1 VTRSRTMLIAGAAA
15 LAILVLWYLVLWSPR
30 KAELNDAREERQAA
44 ESTRQELSTRVARLR
59 ASQKDEPIK
68 RAQLEALRTTIPDD
82 PNLAAFILDTN
93 DAAAKAGIDWI
104 SVSPEEPSP
113 GTASTA
119 SVAAAPVT
127 TTGTGAGT
135 DAGTTAANRV
145 PAEVRLQLQITGGYF
160 QVLDFLN
167 RLNEMPRLVV
177 TDGLN
182 ISSDDK
188 AKLQVSL
195 KGRMFVRTVPPGF
208 GDVPAVLPVAP
219 PATTSAGTAP
229 AAGATTTPA
238 PASATPPPTAT
249 AAPAA
254 TASTT
259 GARS

>member
-1 VTRSRTMLIAGAAA
+1 MTARRTMVIAGVAA
-15 LAILVLWYLVLWSPR
+15 LAVAVLWYLVLWGPR
-30 KAELNDAREERQAA
+30 KAELDDAREQREAS
-44 ESTRQELSTRVARLR
+44 ESELQELAARVSRLR
-59 ASQKDEPIK
+59 AAQKDEPMK

-93 DAAAKAGIDWI
+93 DAAAKAGIEWI
-104 SVSPEEPSP
+104 SVSPDEPSP
-113 GTASTA
+113 GEPSGA

-127 TTGTGAGT
+127 PTAGDGTGA
-135 DAGTTAANRV
+135 TTAANRF
-145 PAEVRLQLQITGGYF
+145 PAEIGLQLQIQGGYF
-160 QVLDFLN
+160 QILDFLN

-208 GDVPAVLPVAP
+208 GDVPANSPAAP
-219 PATTSAGTAP
+219 AP
-229 AAGATTTPA
+229 AAGATTTTPAPA
-238 PASATPPPTAT
+238 PASATAPTVN
-249 AAPAA
+249 AAPAG
-254 TASTT
+254 TASTP

>member
-1 VTRSRTMLIAGAAA
+1 MLIAGAAA
-15 LAILVLWYLVLWSPR
+15 LAVLVLWYLVLWSPR
-30 KAELNDAREERQAA
+30 KAELNDAREQREQV
-44 ESTRQELSTRVARLR
+44 ESKRQELATRVARLR

-104 SVSPEEPSP
+104 SVAPEEPSP
-113 GTASTA
+113 GQAA
-119 SVAAAPVT
+119 GAAVAAAPVT
-127 TTGTGAGT
+127 TTGTGAA
-135 DAGTTAANRV
+135 AGTTATAANRY
-145 PAEVRLQLQITGGYF
+145 PAEIGLQLEISGGYF

-208 GDVPAVLPVAP
+208 GDVPAVLPGQT
-219 PATTSAGTAP
+219 ATTAP
-229 AAGATTTPA
+229 AAGAATS
-238 PASATPPPTAT
+238 PASTTPPPTAT
-249 AAPAA
+249 AAPAG

>member
-1 VTRSRTMLIAGAAA
+1 MTARRTMIIAGVAA
-15 LAILVLWYLVLWSPR
+15 LAVAVLWYLVLWSPR
-30 KAELNDAREERQAA
+30 KAELDDAREQREAS
-44 ESTRQELSTRVARLR
+44 ESERQELAARVSRLR
-59 ASQKDEPIK
+59 AAQKDEPMK
-68 RAQLEALRTTIPDD
+68 RAQLETLRTTIPDD

-93 DAAAKAGIDWI
+93 DAAAKAGIEWI

-113 GTASTA
+113 GAPAAGSA
-119 SVAAAPVT
+119 AAAPAT
-127 TTGTGAGT
+127 TTAGDGAG
-135 DAGTTAANRV
+135 ATTAANRF
-145 PAEVRLQLQITGGYF
+145 PAEIGLQLQIQGGYF
-160 QVLDFLN
+160 QILDFLN

-208 GDVPAVLPVAP
+208 GNVPANSPVAP
-219 PATTSAGTAP
+219 AP
-229 AAGATTTPA
+229 AAGAATTTPA
-238 PASATPPPTAT
+238 PASATTPTAD

-254 TASTT
+254 TASTS